1 MGADRWS
8 GGQRQRQAGRT
19 LFGDFVQGGPC
30 LAATVRLASSDLDAG
45 NAGRDPGT
53 ANGGSHSSGHDEPSA
68 GAGPGS
74 PGAAPAD
81 GALPLVA
88 SGESQPAG
96 GHRSVA
102 GVVAASA
109 PGGV

>member
-1 MGADRWS
+1 MV
-8 GGQRQRQAGRT
+8 GRT
-19 LFGDFVQGGPC
+19 AAAPSWTNAFWRLCTRCPC

-45 NAGRDPGT
+45 NAGRHPGT